1 MLTIKQIQRPC
12 KRITRNIIP
21 RKREKREREIGS
33 FRVLFV
39 FQKTPDITL
48 INLCVLEKL
57 CAIVWSCELTQSR
70 LICHFKVI
78 FIFRLEQIGSSENHN
93 FEMNMFNRK
102 RESGNYLTI
111 IKDSV
116 LGLNSYGIIRRIFM
130 CNMHCANMKDTS
142 VIIVQDRKIENKY
155 LSNF

>member
-1 MLTIKQIQRPC
+1 MQKNHTKYHTTQE
-12 KRITRNIIP
+12 
-21 RKREKREREIGS
+21 RKSESGICF

-39 FQKTPDITL
+39 FQKTPDVIL

-57 CAIVWSCELTQSR
+57 CASFDLVELTQSR

-78 FIFRLEQIGSSENHN
+78 FIIRLEQIGSSENHN
-93 FEMNMFNRK
+93 FEMNMLNKK
-102 RESGNYLTI
+102 RERGNYLTI

-116 LGLNSYGIIRRIFM
+116 LRFNSYGIIRRIFM

-142 VIIVQDRKIENKY
+142 VIIVQDRKIEKNTY
-155 LSNF
+155 QTSNEFLVIPK